1 MMYTKYEEILKYV
14 KEYELKLYGFSNI
27 FLLSSLPFFDFT
39 ARNLL
44 PRISGRL
51 RAKIVR
57 L

>member
-1 MMYTKYEEILKYV
+1 MYTKYEEILKYV

-27 FLLSSLPFFDFT
+27 FLLPSLPFLDFT